1 MLRGA
6 WILENIIGTPPAAPP
21 PDVEGFKENKE
32 GEKAR
37 SVREIM
43 EQHRS
48 KPSCNACHGV
58 MDPLG
63 FALENFDAIGEWRS
77 KDRYAGTV
85 IDASG
90 KLVDGT
96 PVNSPADLRQALMKR
111 PEQFVQTMT
120 EKLMTY
126 ALGRSVEYYDMP
138 AVRAIV
144 RDAARDNY
152 RFSSIVMGIVR
163 SAPFQ
168 MRKAPHEPTI
178 SARPQSRRVSCSA
191 ASAVAALADVEF
203 ELEAGASDVHHEE
216 ASLAPH
222 VPPRRRR
229 HRRPAAAGR
238 DDPGLDRAG
247 ADRGQSRSR
256 TWGSCICRTARSWIS
271 GRRRPKGTN
280 FELTPILKPFAPFQ
294 KQLTIVSGLEN
305 KGAIAPPVHA
315 LSPGTWLSCVTPRE
329 GQEPHG
335 GVTVD
340 QIAAAHLGQDTPLPS
355 LEVATEG
362 RGGNGNACDR
372 TYGCSYGNTISFRT
386 PTTPLPMEADP
397 RKLFER
403 LFGQGD
409 TPQERKAI
417 AKQYLEHSRP
427 GHRRGRRSPQD
438 VSTPQDRA
446 RLGDYL
452 ESVREIE
459 RRVQKMEERDL
470 TSLDLPDV
478 PVGSTFDQRLT
489 LMFDMIALAYQANL
503 TRVFSFMMAGEG
515 SNQTY
520 NHIGVSD
527 AFHPLSHH
535 QNDKARKDKLV
546 KIQTY
551 HSQAFAKFL
560 AKLAAMP
567 DGDGSMLD
575 HSILLYGSN
584 MSNSN
589 AHNHFPLPTLV
600 VGGGCGK
607 LKGDQHLKYP
617 DQTQLSNLLLTLLER
632 AGVPEEK
639 VGQQHGRVLGGL
651 TNFEVTKFR
660 EASEF
665 GIRATFVSMRD

>member
-1 MLRGA
+1 MFITKKHLSRRTFLRGA
-6 WILENIIGTPPAAPP
+6 GVTVGLPLLDAMIPAWTALAQTAASPKPRMGFMYLPHGAIMDQWTPVA
-21 PDVEGFKENKE
+21 
-32 GEKAR
+32 
-37 SVREIM
+37 
-43 EQHRS
+43 
-48 KPSCNACHGV
+48 
-58 MDPLG
+58 
-63 FALENFDAIGEWRS
+63 
-77 KDRYAGTV
+77 
-85 IDASG
+85 
-90 KLVDGT
+90 DGT
-96 PVNSPADLRQALMKR
+96 S
-111 PEQFVQTMT
+111 
-120 EKLMTY
+120 
-126 ALGRSVEYYDMP
+126 
-138 AVRAIV
+138 
-144 RDAARDNY
+144 
-152 RFSSIVMGIVR
+152 
-163 SAPFQ
+163 
-168 MRKAPHEPTI
+168 
-178 SARPQSRRVSCSA
+178 
-191 ASAVAALADVEF
+191 
-203 ELEAGASDVHHEE
+203 
-216 ASLAPH
+216 
-222 VPPRRRR
+222 
-229 HRRPAAAGR
+229 
-238 DDPGLDRAG
+238 
-247 ADRGQSRSR
+247 
-256 TWGSCICRTARSWIS
+256 
-271 GRRRPKGTN
+271 

-315 LSPGTWLSCVTPRE
+315 LSPGTWLSGVTPPE
-329 GQEPHG
+329 GQEPHAA
-335 GVTVD
+335 VTVD
-340 QIAAAHLGQDTPLPS
+340 QLAAAHLGQDTPLPS

-372 TYGCSYGNTISFRT
+372 NYGCSYGNTISFRT

-417 AKQYLEHSRP
+417 AKQYSSIL
-427 GHRRGRRSPQD
+427 D
-438 VSTPQDRA
+438 LVVSEAADLRKNLDAQDRA

-478 PVGSTFDQRLT
+478 PVGSTFDERLT

-535 QNDKARKDKLV
+535 QNDNNRKAKLV

-607 LKGDQHLKYP
+607 LKGGQHLKYP
-617 DQTQLSNLLLTLLER
+617 DQTQLSNLLLTLLDR
-632 AGVPEEK
+632 AGVHVDK
-639 VGQQHGRVLGGL
+639 VGNSTGV
-651 TNFEVTKFR
+651 FSEV
-660 EASEF
+660 
-665 GIRATFVSMRD
+665 

>member
-1 MLRGA
+1 MFITKKHLSRRTFLRGA
-6 WILENIIGTPPAAPP
+6 GVTMGLPLLDAMIPAWTALAQTAASPKP
-21 PDVEGFKENKE
+21 RMGFMYLPH
-32 GEKAR
+32 GA
-37 SVREIM
+37 IM
-43 EQHRS
+43 DQ
-48 KPSCNACHGV
+48 
-58 MDPLG
+58 
-63 FALENFDAIGEWRS
+63 W
-77 KDRYAGTV
+77 
-85 IDASG
+85 
-90 KLVDGT
+90 T
-96 PVNSPADLRQALMKR
+96 PVA
-111 PEQFVQTMT
+111 E
-120 EKLMTY
+120 
-126 ALGRSVEYYDMP
+126 
-138 AVRAIV
+138 
-144 RDAARDNY
+144 
-152 RFSSIVMGIVR
+152 
-163 SAPFQ
+163 
-168 MRKAPHEPTI
+168 
-178 SARPQSRRVSCSA
+178 
-191 ASAVAALADVEF
+191 
-203 ELEAGASDVHHEE
+203 
-216 ASLAPH
+216 
-222 VPPRRRR
+222 
-229 HRRPAAAGR
+229 
-238 DDPGLDRAG
+238 
-247 ADRGQSRSR
+247 
-256 TWGSCICRTARSWIS
+256 
-271 GRRRPKGTN
+271 GTS

-294 KQLTIVSGLEN
+294 KQLTVVSGLEN

-315 LSPGTWLSCVTPRE
+315 LSPGTWLSGVTPPE
-329 GQEPHG
+329 GQEPHAA
-335 GVTVD
+335 VTVD
-340 QIAAAHLGQDTPLPS
+340 QLAAAHLGQDTPLPS

-372 TYGCSYGNTISFRT
+372 NYGCSYGNTISFRT

-409 TPQERKAI
+409 TPQERRAI
-417 AKQYLEHSRP
+417 AKQYSSIL
-427 GHRRGRRSPQD
+427 D
-438 VSTPQDRA
+438 LVVSEAADLRKNLDAQDRA

-535 QNDKARKDKLV
+535 QNDNARKAKLV

-551 HSQAFAKFL
+551 HSQAFAAFL

-607 LKGDQHLKYP
+607 LKGGQHLKYP
-617 DQTQLSNLLLTLLER
+617 DQTQLSNLLLTLLDR
-632 AGVPEEK
+632 AGVHVDK
-639 VGQQHGRVLGGL
+639 VGNSTGV
-651 TNFEVTKFR
+651 FSEV
-660 EASEF
+660 
-665 GIRATFVSMRD
+665 

>member
-1 MLRGA
+1 MFSTKKYLSRRTFLRGA
-6 WILENIIGTPPAAPP
+6 GVTVGLPLLDAMIPAWTALAQTAASPKP
-21 PDVEGFKENKE
+21 HMGFMYLPH
-32 GEKAR
+32 GA
-37 SVREIM
+37 IM
-43 EQHRS
+43 EQ
-48 KPSCNACHGV
+48 
-58 MDPLG
+58 
-63 FALENFDAIGEWRS
+63 W
-77 KDRYAGTV
+77 T
-85 IDASG
+85 
-90 KLVDGT
+90 
-96 PVNSPADLRQALMKR
+96 
-111 PEQFVQTMT
+111 
-120 EKLMTY
+120 
-126 ALGRSVEYYDMP
+126 
-138 AVRAIV
+138 
-144 RDAARDNY
+144 
-152 RFSSIVMGIVR
+152 
-163 SAPFQ
+163 
-168 MRKAPHEPTI
+168 
-178 SARPQSRRVSCSA
+178 
-191 ASAVAALADVEF
+191 
-203 ELEAGASDVHHEE
+203 
-216 ASLAPH
+216 
-222 VPPRRRR
+222 
-229 HRRPAAAGR
+229 PAAE
-238 DDPGLDRAG
+238 
-247 ADRGQSRSR
+247 
-256 TWGSCICRTARSWIS
+256 GSS
-271 GRRRPKGTN
+271 

-294 KQLTIVSGLEN
+294 KQMTIISGLEN

-315 LSPGTWLSCVTPRE
+315 LSPGTWLSGVTPPE
-329 GQEPHG
+329 GQEPHAA
-335 GVTVD
+335 VTVD
-340 QIAAAHLGQDTPLPS
+340 QVAAAHLGQDTPLPS

-417 AKQYLEHSRP
+417 AKQYSSIL
-427 GHRRGRRSPQD
+427 D
-438 VSTPQDRA
+438 LVVSEAADLRKNLDAQDRA

-470 TSLDLPDV
+470 TSLNLPDV
-478 PVGSTFDQRLT
+478 PVGSTFDERLT

-520 NHIGVSD
+520 NHIGISD

-535 QNDKARKDKLV
+535 QNDSARKAKLV

-607 LKGDQHLKYP
+607 LKGGQHLKYP
-617 DQTQLSNLLLTLLER
+617 DQTQLSNLLLTLLDR
-632 AGVPEEK
+632 AGVHVDK
-639 VGQQHGRVLGGL
+639 VGNSTGV
-651 TNFEVTKFR
+651 FSEV
-660 EASEF
+660 
-665 GIRATFVSMRD
+665 